1 MRPIRNLLAALLLI
15 TASGTQA
22 ITLDYCLE
30 RAETNYPLVCQ
41 YGIIAKTGD
50 ISLSDINRGWLPRI
64 GIYAQATAQNSVPGF
79 PETLSNIISQM
90 GQEIEGLGHVQ
101 YKAGVDLS
109 QTIWDGGS
117 SKAQRSIAQAE
128 TDRSLASVR
137 TEIYAVRQ
145 KVTDIFFGILLMEEQ
160 IGQTENTLGLL
171 KANLSLMQAM
181 QKNGTAM
188 ASDVDMVEAQYLS
201 MTQKLTEAK
210 TALESYRRLLSIYI
224 GEDLGE
230 TSLERPD
237 AKIPADM
244 ESARP
249 ELEYFEAG
257 KNLNLARKN
266 AIDSSILPKIGL
278 FAQAY
283 YGYPG
288 YNYFESMINRNLSF
302 NILAGLKITWNIDSF
317 YTRKNAIN
325 KLKLANR
332 SIDNQR
338 EVFMFNTK
346 LQTTAQNEKINGL
359 REVMAED
366 SRIIELR
373 GNVRRAAESQL
384 RNGIIDTTA
393 LLAKITDENQALLMA
408 SYHEIQFIQTIY
420 QLKNILNR

>member
-1 MRPIRNLLAALLLI
+1 MRPIRNLLAALLLM

-128 TDRSLASVR
+128 TDRSRASVR

-210 TALESYRRLLSIYI
+210 TALESYRRLLSIILVKISEKHRSNDPMPKYLPI
-224 GEDLGE
+224 WNRQGLNSNISKQVKILTWLEKMLSTAPYCLKLDF
-230 TSLERPD
+230 SLKPTTD
-237 AKIPADM
+237 IPA
-244 ESARP
+244 
-249 ELEYFEAG
+249 
-257 KNLNLARKN
+257 
-266 AIDSSILPKIGL
+266 
-278 FAQAY
+278 
-283 YGYPG
+283 
-288 YNYFESMINRNLSF
+288 
-302 NILAGLKITWNIDSF
+302 ITI
-317 YTRKNAIN
+317 
-325 KLKLANR
+325 
-332 SIDNQR
+332 
-338 EVFMFNTK
+338 
-346 LQTTAQNEKINGL
+346 
-359 REVMAED
+359 
-366 SRIIELR
+366 SR
-373 GNVRRAAESQL
+373 V
-384 RNGIIDTTA
+384 
-393 LLAKITDENQALLMA
+393 
-408 SYHEIQFIQTIY
+408 
-420 QLKNILNR
+420 

>member
-30 RAETNYPLVCQ
+30 RAETNYPLVRQ

-64 GIYAQATAQNSVPGF
+64 GIYSQATAQNSVPGF
-79 PETLSNIISQM
+79 PEILSNIISQM

-210 TALESYRRLLSIYI
+210 TALESYCRLLSIYI
-224 GEDLGE
+224 GEELGE

-325 KLKLANR
+325 KLKLANQ

-346 LQTTAQNEKINGL
+346 LQTTSQNEKIDGL
-359 REVMAED
+359 RKVMAED

-393 LLAKITDENQALLMA
+393 LLAKITDENQALLME

-420 QLKNILNR
+420 QLKNVLNR

>member
-1 MRPIRNLLAALLLI
+1 M
-15 TASGTQA
+15 
-22 ITLDYCLE
+22 
-30 RAETNYPLVCQ
+30 
-41 YGIIAKTGD
+41 
-50 ISLSDINRGWLPRI
+50 PRI
-64 GIYAQATAQNSVPGF
+64 GIYAQASVQNSVPGF
-79 PETLSNIISQM
+79 PETLSNIISQL
-90 GQEIEGLGHVQ
+90 GQEIKGLGHVQ
-101 YKAGVDLS
+101 YKTGVDLS

-117 SKAQRSIAQAE
+117 SKAQRCIARAE
-128 TDRSLASVR
+128 TEQSLASVR

-145 KVTDIFFGILLMEEQ
+145 KVTDIFFGILLIEEQ

-188 ASDVDMVEAQYLS
+188 ASDADMVEAQYLS
-201 MTQKLTEAK
+201 MSQKLTEAK
-210 TALESYRRLLSIYI
+210 IALESYRRLLSIYI
-224 GEDLGE
+224 GEDLGDI
-230 TSLERPD
+230 TLERPD
-237 AKIPADM
+237 AKIPVDM

-257 KNLNLARKN
+257 KNLNIARKN
-266 AIDSSILPKIGL
+266 AIDSSVMPKVGF

-288 YNYFESMINRNLSF
+288 YNYFESMIKRNISF
-302 NILAGLKITWNIDSF
+302 NILAGLKISWNIDSF
-317 YTRKNAIN
+317 YTRKNSLRR
-325 KLKLANR
+325 LKLANQ

-338 EVFMFNTK
+338 EVFLFNTK
-346 LQTTAQNEKINGL
+346 LQTTSHNEKIDGL
-359 REVMAED
+359 RELMAED

-420 QLKNILNR
+420 QLKNVLNR

>member
-1 MRPIRNLLAALLLI
+1 MRPIRNLLAAISML
-15 TASGTQA
+15 TTSMAQA
-22 ITLDYCLE
+22 LTLDYCLE
-30 RAETNYPLVCQ
+30 QAENNYPLVRQ
-41 YGIIAKTGD
+41 YGIVEKTGD

-90 GQEIEGLGHVQ
+90 GQEIKGLGHVQ

-109 QTIWDGGS
+109 QTIWDGGF
-117 SKAQRSIAQAE
+117 SKAQRSIARAE

-160 IGQTENTLGLL
+160 ISQTKNTLGLL

-181 QKNGTAM
+181 QINGTAM
-188 ASDVDMVEAQYLS
+188 ACDVDMVEAQYLS
-201 MTQKLTEAK
+201 MIQKLTEAK

-224 GEDLGE
+224 GENLMD

-237 AKIPADM
+237 AELPADM

-257 KNLNLARKN
+257 KNLNLARKD
-266 AIDSSILPKIGL
+266 AIDSSIMPKIGL

-288 YNYFESMINRNLSF
+288 YNYFESMVNRDLSF
-302 NILAGLKITWNIDSF
+302 NILAGLKISWNIDSF
-317 YTRKNAIN
+317 YTRKNSLC
-325 KLKLANR
+325 KLRLANQ

-338 EVFMFNTK
+338 EVFLFNTK
-346 LQTTAQNEKINGL
+346 LQTTSQNEKIDGL
-359 REVMAED
+359 RKVMAED
-366 SRIIELR
+366 RRIIELR

-384 RNGIIDTTA
+384 RNGVIDTTA

-420 QLKNILNR
+420 ELKNVLNR